1 MHPFELCH
9 EEEKKKNECE
19 VDKSIIEKEIQKE
32 RNMKELNKKLL
43 HLKLVRSCIAPMMQ
57 EDETTQ
63 PTPTWDFTLL
73 GRKFSIPTCANASF

>member
-57 EDETTQ
+57 EDETAPAT
-63 PTPTWDFTLL
+63 TPTWDITLL
-73 GRKFSIPTCANASF
+73 GRKLFIPAWASL